1 MGLDGLVNTRKYDA
15 ARLADGSILPVPFA
29 LPRGWNTP
37 AAAADASDKATKER
51 YGSMAIVKCC
61 LRSHPTQ
68 TLLPDSERGS
78 DPVVPAERCAYESAE
93 RGQLRKRTKRTQDPA
108 DGTTRDSP
116 EDHRLRRHH
125 RRHRHGRSQT

>member
-1 MGLDGLVNTRKYDA
+1 MGLDGLVSTRKYEA

-37 AAAADASDKATKER
+37 AAAADASDNTTKEW

-61 LRSHPTQ
+61 SRRHFTQ

-78 DPVVPAERCAYESAE
+78 DRVVPAERCACESAE
-93 RGQLRKRTKRTQDPA
+93 RGQLRRRTM
-108 DGTTRDSP
+108 
-116 EDHRLRRHH
+116 RR
-125 RRHRHGRSQT
+125 